1 MRTITEK
8 VFSATVFGE
17 IFPNPTVV
25 KLVKIKYKALTY
37 SSEYEGPPTVVML
50 CLLYG
55 FSTWSP
61 YVKKEIMKLFSV
73 VI

>member
-1 MRTITEK
+1 MRTMIEK
-8 VFSATVFGE
+8 VFSAIVFGE

-55 FSTWSP
+55 FST
-61 YVKKEIMKLFSV
+61 
-73 VI
+73 